1 MSITR
6 YQRPSLQMPN
16 DQLLAW
22 IGNRGKRCT
31 AGEAAAQTG
40 LPLAA
45 VETHL
50 LALAVEAGGRLQ
62 VGENGTIFYSYPP
75 QLRGRLLAR
84 SWRRR
89 LLAAA
94 RRGVLLMTRLI
105 RLSFGVVLVV
115 VTSLVVMAVMVVLIV
130 RLLNSE
136 KGGNIALSLLQALA
150 QVPGS
155 ILQLLVSGLSTG
167 SAGSGTTPTPA
178 ELWHLLWDLP
188 GEGTAAGSMG
198 FLSAVFSILF
208 GDGHPNARLEEIRWR
223 RIVGFLRLHGGAVIA
238 EDLAPLLE
246 LPPCPDDRERAR
258 DLADA
263 AMLPVLLRFDGR
275 PEVSE
280 DGELIHR
287 FPELPTMPTEGSVP
301 VAPAPP
307 LRERRFRFSRAGQEQ
322 RIAYGIVV
330 TALLVLSPVL
340 LGPTP
345 SWLPPLAW
353 LARFA
358 IGYSVLLLLVPLM
371 RLPLLRWRNRSIA
384 VRNARR
390 QSWAWAAGEPSAQRQ
405 QLRTFARSFAP
416 LNGDAGMGAA
426 TIVYDSGVDLLEQSI
441 EDLRD
446 TSSPE

>member
-1 MSITR
+1 
-6 YQRPSLQMPN
+6 MP
-16 DQLLAW
+16 DDLLLAW

-45 VETHL
+45 VETQL

-150 QVPGS
+150 QVPGN

-167 SAGSGTTPTPA
+167 SAGSGTTPTSAPTPA

-188 GEGTAAGSMG
+188 GEGTAAQHTVLNGPVVLRPDRG
-198 FLSAVFSILF
+198 RKLEVGTGEGGEA
-208 GDGHPNARLEEIRWR
+208 HPA
-223 RIVGFLRLHGGAVIA
+223 GASGAVRAACRQLRRRRVAIA
-238 EDLAPLLE
+238 LAAPAMGGELHHLTDMGAGQPLGEVGLE
-246 LPPCPDDRERAR
+246 IPHGH
-258 DLADA
+258 
-263 AMLPVLLRFDGR
+263 LLRDYISHGHCCFCDCIR
-275 PEVSE
+275 
-280 DGELIHR
+280 
-287 FPELPTMPTEGSVP
+287 
-301 VAPAPP
+301 
-307 LRERRFRFSRAGQEQ
+307 
-322 RIAYGIVV
+322 
-330 TALLVLSPVL
+330 
-340 LGPTP
+340 
-345 SWLPPLAW
+345 
-353 LARFA
+353 
-358 IGYSVLLLLVPLM
+358 
-371 RLPLLRWRNRSIA
+371 
-384 VRNARR
+384 
-390 QSWAWAAGEPSAQRQ
+390 
-405 QLRTFARSFAP
+405 
-416 LNGDAGMGAA
+416 
-426 TIVYDSGVDLLEQSI
+426 
-441 EDLRD
+441 
-446 TSSPE
+446 